1 MKPELKGRILA
12 YNREKANN
20 EQAAKD
26 LIALF
31 EQMPNGVRKQ
41 LYKKAIVKE
50 IFDRYGIEVST

>member
-1 MKPELKGRILA
+1 MKPERKQAILA
-12 YNREKANN
+12 YNREKAKNA
-20 EQAAKD
+20 QAAED

-50 IFDRYGIEVST
+50 IFDRYGIEVNN